1 VHLAVRVPSFPAPH
15 LITPAPILFSLLSHQ
30 TLHAPPL
37 LSSARQSEGEL
48 RATGL
53 SLPTRAQRYL
63 FYALLRRRFAIM
75 AAEGEATNPVAGGGG
90 GDSYTQEAAA
100 AAEDA
105 AQEPAGEMANP
116 EGAVAAAG
124 GAVEKDD
131 GACGDLVLVEGPEAV
146 PVEDPDEGTAPRSSP
161 KKTPPASRR
170 VTAPVTAAVGLV
182 CQQRDSPACSLIIVL

>member
-1 VHLAVRVPSFPAPH
+1 
-15 LITPAPILFSLLSHQ
+15 
-30 TLHAPPL
+30 
-37 LSSARQSEGEL
+37 
-48 RATGL
+48 
-53 SLPTRAQRYL
+53 
-63 FYALLRRRFAIM
+63 M

-90 GDSYTQEAAA
+90 GDSYTQEAA
-100 AAEDA
+100 A

-146 PVEDPDEGTAPRSSP
+146 AVEDPDEGTAPRSS
-161 KKTPPASRR
+161 
-170 VTAPVTAAVGLV
+170 PVTAAVGLV